1 MFEIFEN
8 VVVGISILKVGVI
21 DVDIGYNGLVQF
33 LIIGGNLFDQFEIN
47 LMLGDFIVIF
57 NFDREYI
64 LKYDFVI

>member
-8 VVVGISILKVGVI
+8 VVVGISIFKVGVI

-33 LIIGGNLFDQFEIN
+33 LIIGGNLFDQFEMN

>member
-33 LIIGGNLFDQFEIN
+33 LIIGGNLFDQFEMN

-57 NFDREYI
+57 KFDRERI